1 MLLAVPP
8 TRLRTAAAIAV
19 VLSLTTGC
27 ATIRRP
33 AVSQEAL
40 EADGVTARVEHRHV
54 VDGLVAALVRRAERR
69 GDRTLDVLYLSG
81 GGQHGAYGVGFMRG
95 WKARAGEPMP
105 RFDLVTGASTG
116 ALQSSLALLGTD
128 AALDTLDLMYG
139 RTALDGVPTIDA
151 LFMLRR
157 SGGVLDVT
165 KYRSM
170 IERTT
175 NRDLVE
181 GLAGAFAEDRR
192 LVVATANLDL
202 GVGQLWDISRELAA
216 SPAGLARFQD
226 LLQAS
231 SAIPGAFPPLML
243 DGHLHADGG
252 NMSNLAMVLDEAALR
267 DLASRLRA
275 RGLATAEAPLTLRI
289 WAIVN
294 VWTHQ
299 APQAIT
305 PSSRKAVESRGRWMM
320 FYGQQIQ
327 GLAHL
332 TQLARAV
339 TATEPGLA
347 VEFRATSVPA
357 WLAGEPGAQALIDA
371 GWMSRLKKIG
381 EKRALG
387 VQPWDGPADPY
398 ERPLPVDSGEE

>member
-1 MLLAVPP
+1 MVFPP
-8 TRLRTAAAIAV
+8 TRLRTAAAVAV
-19 VLSLTTGC
+19 VALLATGC

-33 AVSQEAL
+33 AVTQEAL
-40 EADGVTARVEHRHV
+40 EADGAAARVEHRRV

-69 GDRTLDVLYLSG
+69 SDRTLDVLYLSG

-95 WKARAGEPMP
+95 WKARANEPMP
-105 RFDLVTGASTG
+105 TFDLVSGVSTG

-128 AALDTLDLMYG
+128 AALDTLDQMYG
-139 RTALDGVPTIDA
+139 RTALDGMPTIDPFF
-151 LFMLRR
+151 LLRR

-165 KYRSM
+165 NFRSM
-170 IERTT
+170 IDRTT
-175 NRDLVE
+175 NRDLIE

-202 GVGQLWDISRELAA
+202 GVGQLWDVSRELAA
-216 SPAGLARFQD
+216 SPAGLTRFRD

-243 DGHLHADGG
+243 DGHVHADGG
-252 NMSNLAMVLDEAALR
+252 NMSNLAIVLDEAALR

-275 RGLATAEAPLTLRI
+275 RGLATADAPLTLRI
-289 WAIVN
+289 WVIVN

-299 APQAIT
+299 APQAIN

-339 TATEPGLA
+339 SATEPGLR
-347 VEFRATSVPA
+347 VQFRATSVPA
-357 WLAGEPGAQALIDA
+357 ELAGEPGAQALIDE
-371 GWMSRLKKIG
+371 GWMSRLKKVG
-381 EKRALG
+381 ERRALG
-387 VQPWDGPADPY
+387 AHPWDDPADPY
-398 ERPLPVDSGEE
+398 ERPLPVDPAEE

>member
-1 MLLAVPP
+1 MSATLAVALLA
-8 TRLRTAAAIAV
+8 LLA
-19 VLSLTTGC
+19 TGC

-33 AVSQEAL
+33 PVTQSQL
-40 EADGVTARVEHRHV
+40 EADGATARAEHRRV
-54 VDGLVAALVRRAERR
+54 VDGLVSALVRRAERR

-95 WKARAGEPMP
+95 WKARSDEPMP
-105 RFDLVTGASTG
+105 TFDLVTGVSTG
-116 ALQSSLALLGTD
+116 ALQSSLALLGTA
-128 AALDTLDLMYG
+128 AALDTLDQMYG
-139 RTALDGVPTIDA
+139 RTALDGMPTIDPFF
-151 LFMLRR
+151 LLRP

-165 KYRSM
+165 KFRSM

-175 NRDLVE
+175 NRSLVE

-192 LVVATANLDL
+192 LVVATSNLDL
-202 GVGQLWDISRELAA
+202 GVGRLWDVYRELAA
-216 SPAGLARFQD
+216 SPAGLARYRD

-252 NMSNLAMVLDEAALR
+252 NMSNLAIALDEAALR

-275 RGLATAEAPLTLRI
+275 RGLASPDAPFTLRI

-299 APQAIT
+299 GPEAIN
-305 PSSRKAVESRGRWMM
+305 PSSRTDVEMRGRWMM

-339 TATEPGLA
+339 SATEPGL
-347 VEFRATSVPA
+347 VVRFRATSVPSE
-357 WLAGEPGAQALIDA
+357 LASEPDGKALIDE

-381 EKRALG
+381 EERALG
-387 VQPWDGPADPY
+387 AQPWDEPADPY
-398 ERPLPVDSGEE
+398 ERPRSVETGGE